1 MGLFSDIFAGRSLEA
16 VLARVRQKLAA
27 ADLEEATRL
36 VEKGL
41 EHYPAAEPL
50 RELRAVIRRAQGS
63 AGLSSLKEQVARDE
77 DPLAFEQLIAHYAGT
92 NMPAEARRTAE
103 TYAKAHPDRDT
114 PHMLL
119 GEMLLQSFFE
129 DLQSRD
135 AQAARDH
142 LVRAARLNSQALK
155 PRLLLAEL
163 YFCCGADCALGTVA
177 DALARI
183 DPDDDVIKPVIEAA
197 RAVRKDEGRES
208 LEALFAQVEVDGALK
223 REPTAWP
230 LRTRRSRDQRV
241 KEERAQAAARR
252 LVERSEA
259 DEVVIVRRTG
269 TLVAHSGGEAGHWTS
284 EDGGEVHPEQGIA
297 GVAAAVARS
306 LGRQVRELDLGAF
319 KRCTIEG
326 PFGVVIVGETAGVVA
341 AVKSRP
347 GHEPHRVWE
356 RLTVALEGG
365 AR

>member
-16 VLARVRQKLAA
+16 VLGRVRQKLAS
-27 ADLEEATRL
+27 ADLEEASRL

-41 EHYPAAEPL
+41 ETYPGAEPL
-50 RELRAVIRRAQGS
+50 RELRAVVRRAQGS

-77 DPLAFEQLIAHYAGT
+77 DPLAFEQLIAHYAST
-92 NMPAEARRTAE
+92 NMPAEARQAADA
-103 TYAKAHPDRDT
+103 YAKAHPDRDT

-135 AQAARDH
+135 AQAAREH

-197 RAVRKDEGRES
+197 RAVRKDDGRES
-208 LEALFAQVEVDGALK
+208 LEALFAQVEVDGVLK

-230 LRTRRSRDQRV
+230 LRTRRNRDQRV
-241 KEERAQAAARR
+241 KEERAHAAARR
-252 LVERSEA
+252 LVERAEA
-259 DEVVIVRRTG
+259 EEVVIVRRTG
-269 TLVAHSGGEAGHWTS
+269 ALVAHSGGEAGHWTS
-284 EDGGEVHPEQGIA
+284 EEGTEVLPDQGIPGIA
-297 GVAAAVARS
+297 SAVARS

-326 PFGVVIVGETAGVVA
+326 PFGVVIVGEAAGVVA
-341 AVKSRP
+341 AVKSKP

-356 RLTVALEGG
+356 RLTVALEAGT
-365 AR
+365 R